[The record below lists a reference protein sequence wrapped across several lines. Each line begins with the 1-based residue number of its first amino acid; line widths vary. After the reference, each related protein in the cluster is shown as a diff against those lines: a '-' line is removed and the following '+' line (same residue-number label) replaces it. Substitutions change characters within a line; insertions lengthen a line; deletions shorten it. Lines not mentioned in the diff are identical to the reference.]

1 VITGSNVG
9 HPIQSC
15 RSVRLAVR
23 FPYYTCQ
30 STILC
35 LNCRLNPAP
44 GTASTNT
51 WHCFECGCL
60 ETGEPIRTEEEED
73 PVKRLT
79 SRGTKRYIGMVS
91 GVVLLCLFQPA
102 FAEAPTEP
110 AQIYDSLKNLEG
122 KWSLSAADIQE
133 GGTKT
138 HPSVLHLLGSDQ
150 VVRRTCCRERRGR
163 W

>member
-1 VITGSNVG
+1 
-9 HPIQSC
+9 
-15 RSVRLAVR
+15 
-23 FPYYTCQ
+23 
-30 STILC
+30 
-35 LNCRLNPAP
+35 
-44 GTASTNT
+44 
-51 WHCFECGCL
+51 
-60 ETGEPIRTEEEED
+60 
-73 PVKRLT
+73 
-79 SRGTKRYIGMVS
+79 MVS

-150 VVRRTCCRERRGR
+150 VAMSGGPVAGNGEADGNDVSLQGLFLLRGKGHALLR
-163 W
+163 QEESTRIPCIDGEFLAGAEV